1 MLLTQM
7 RHSPG
12 DLDLLVSMD
21 VVNAGKETPA
31 PRSA

>member
-7 RHSPG
+7 RHSAG
-12 DLDLLVSMD
+12 DLDLLVSTD

-31 PRSA
+31 PQSA